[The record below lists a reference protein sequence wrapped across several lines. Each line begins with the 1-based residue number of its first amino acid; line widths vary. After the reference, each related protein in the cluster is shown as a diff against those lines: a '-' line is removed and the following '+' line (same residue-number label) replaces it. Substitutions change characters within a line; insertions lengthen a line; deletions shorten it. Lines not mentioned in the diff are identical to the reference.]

1 MELSAWQNRAPM
13 ERMLEAVELRLFA
26 NERSVIAIN
35 REKSGANA
43 KNLALGVTG
52 VVFWPAL
59 FLMDPKSPERVEI
72 DALRNRN
79 LVLTDI
85 ARTKNCPQPKS
96 QLDDYY
102 KNSNRYLRAVAEANG
117 SASCA
122 SALG

>member
-26 NERSVIAIN
+26 NERSVIAVN

-102 KNSNRYLRAVAEANG
+102 KKLKSIPSSGGRG
-117 SASCA
+117 
-122 SALG
+122 